1 MNRDEMLA
9 LVSDVLAGELT
20 ILRDELET
28 RIDRRVDGK
37 ALPPFVPPKA
47 WTEGRHGA
55 GVSVRHRNGLF
66 VARRDTETE
75 PGRDD
80 GAWLPLVVGIAGLDL
95 RWTGERDVAFR
106 AALSD
111 GTVYE
116 LTRHIPVPIVRGYW
130 SADADYDIGDRVFR
144 FGEFHAQQPSKGV
157 EPGTPGSET
166 AWLKVGG
173 KNARSTLALSIDDEG
188 EISEGGRVV
197 GSIKPLVARLL
208 DELVKRH
215 GNGPGP

>member
-1 MNRDEMLA
+1 MNRDQLLA
-9 LVSDVLAGELT
+9 LVTEVLAGELSL
-20 ILRDELET
+20 LRDDLEA
-28 RIDRRVDGK
+28 RIDRRVDTK
-37 ALPPFVPPKA
+37 ALPPFVPPPA

-106 AALSD
+106 ASLSD
-111 GTVYE
+111 GTHYE
-116 LTRHIPVPIVRGYW
+116 LMRHIPVPIVRGYW
-130 SADADYDIGDRVFR
+130 LAEVDYEIGDRVFR
-144 FGEFHAQQPSKGV
+144 WGEFHALEPSRGV
-157 EPGTPGSET
+157 EPGTPGSESK
-166 AWLKVGG
+166 WLKVGG
-173 KNARSTLALSIDDEG
+173 KNARAMLPLTIDDEG
-188 EISEGGRVV
+188 EISEGGRVL

-208 DELVKRH
+208 DELIKRH
-215 GNGPGP
+215 KPD